1 MSPSTSGKVDAVIST
16 TSVSS
21 EDIEVGMVD
30 TLDLLTEE
38 SFCTEFDAVDPFEF
52 LLSHDETGDSLGIV
66 VLLWTI
72 LGAEFLITGVT
83 LFGLT

>member
-1 MSPSTSGKVDAVIST
+1 
-16 TSVSS
+16 
-21 EDIEVGMVD
+21 
-30 TLDLLTEE
+30 
-38 SFCTEFDAVDPFEF
+38 
-52 LLSHDETGDSLGIV
+52 LSHDETGDSLGIV